1 MVFRFLWPEHFFPPS
16 WRHKCPAER
25 KPGRLTCSEIALRT
39 FFRVRSRLCAQKARC
54 DSMICAVWR
63 QQTQLVSSRVS
74 GGKSSIVSRCSTT
87 RRTHTRTGARP
98 CAHINSARVSQCKS
112 GWETRPGPAYED
124 DAIRKRL
131 ALDCFHMGSVF
142 WLPAATKTT
151 PKKSRFQPFVPTYD
165 PSPHSFV
172 SLRSAHQC
180 CFSLF
185 PSFRLS
191 LRLFIPPSPLS
202 NTFP

>member
-74 GGKSSIVSRCSTT
+74 GGKSSIVSRCSAT

-112 GWETRPGPAYED
+112 GWETRPGPA
-124 DAIRKRL
+124 RPMRMML
-131 ALDCFHMGSVF
+131 SGSVWRLIVSTWAPSF
-142 WLPAATKTT
+142 GCQQQQKQPLRKVGSSPSSPPMT
-151 PKKSRFQPFVPTYD
+151 PPPTLSSRCVRLTSVAFLCFLLFVFHY
-165 PSPHSFV
+165 V
-172 SLRSAHQC
+172 SLFHRV
-180 CFSLF
+180 L
-185 PSFRLS
+185 
-191 LRLFIPPSPLS
+191 
-202 NTFP
+202 